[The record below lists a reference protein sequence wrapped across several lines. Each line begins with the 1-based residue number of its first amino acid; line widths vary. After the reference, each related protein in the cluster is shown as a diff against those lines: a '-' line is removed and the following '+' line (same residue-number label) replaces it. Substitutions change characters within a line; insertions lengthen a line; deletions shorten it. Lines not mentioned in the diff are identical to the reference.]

1 MKLDEHPTVKAYRE
15 RPKPQTPS
23 GPLQADRLRKLCMD
37 AGADDVG
44 FVEID
49 RPAMGE
55 QKEELLAV
63 FPPTRTV
70 VGLAY
75 RLNRAPLQTVAHSVA
90 NVEFKH
96 GWEQANRTARR
107 IVSALER
114 EGVPALNCPAG
125 FPYEAERWPG
135 QMWFT
140 SDKIVAI
147 EAGLGQMG
155 WNRLVI
161 HPTFGDSVLLGTLLV
176 GATVDSYSTPLDY
189 NPCIECK
196 LCVSVCPVG
205 AVATDGNFDFF
216 SCYTNNYRERLGGFS
231 DWIRQLVESKNHRD
245 YRKRVSDSETISMW
259 QNISIGAQTRCDKC
273 MAICPAGKE
282 VIGPFLE
289 DRKGFTEHVFKR
301 LRDKEE
307 TVYVVKG
314 SDAEA
319 YVTKRFPN
327 KKVKRVS
334 NGIRPSSAE
343 VFLRAMPLIFQ
354 REQSDGL
361 DATFHFT
368 FTGKEDCKGTAVIRN
383 KTLEVQE
390 GLVGAP
396 DLHLIADA
404 QTWVDFL
411 SKEKSLPVALLTR
424 KIKVK
429 GSPSLMMAFAR
440 CFPS

>member
-1 MKLDEHPTVKAYRE
+1 
-15 RPKPQTPS
+15 
-23 GPLQADRLRKLCMD
+23 
-37 AGADDVG
+37 
-44 FVEID
+44 
-49 RPAMGE
+49 
-55 QKEELLAV
+55 
-63 FPPTRTV
+63 
-70 VGLAY
+70 
-75 RLNRAPLQTVAHSVA
+75 
-90 NVEFKH
+90 
-96 GWEQANRTARR
+96 
-107 IVSALER
+107 
-114 EGVPALNCPAG
+114 
-125 FPYEAERWPG
+125 
-135 QMWFT
+135 
-140 SDKIVAI
+140 
-147 EAGLGQMG
+147 MG

-161 HPTFGDSVLLGTLLV
+161 HPTFGDGVLLGTLLV

-205 AVATDGNFDFF
+205 AVTTDGNFDFF
-216 SCYTNNYRERLGGFS
+216 SCYTHNYRERLGGFS

-273 MAICPAGKE
+273 MAVCPAGQE

-319 YVTKRFPN
+319 YVTERFPN

-368 FTGKEDCKGTAVIRN
+368 FTGTEDCTGTAVIRD
-383 KTLEVQE
+383 KTLEVHE
-390 GLVGAP
+390 GLAGKP

-424 KIKVK
+424 KIRVK